1 MDKQIYDGNMMV
13 TEFTWVFKYSGKTLD
28 IRECVQVSFIGSE
41 SGYTGTPQ
49 NDKLSGKMMRI
60 QWIPIIYKM

>member
-1 MDKQIYDGNMMV
+1 MV

-41 SGYTGTPQ
+41 SGVYRYTS
-49 NDKLSGKMMRI
+49 K
-60 QWIPIIYKM
+60 